1 MLLSIII
8 YLNKVQISNENHLRI
23 RIIFNNMKNITPKLI
38 KLFKQGYCTPQIA
51 KIANKIKEPSTTI
64 HYNIKKLEK
73 EGAIK
78 TYKAVF
84 DYGKINEGFCA
95 YVFVKL
101 TSKAGADPDKIL
113 SEFARY
119 EEVESADILAG
130 EWDIILK
137 IRAKNQDE
145 YYEVLKS
152 VLAREGIEK
161 TTSFISLKQFKTE
174 FVLLL

>member
-1 MLLSIII
+1 
-8 YLNKVQISNENHLRI
+8 
-23 RIIFNNMKNITPKLI
+23 MKNITLKLI
-38 KLFKQGYCTPQIA
+38 KLFKEGYCTPQIV
-51 KIANKIKEPSTTI
+51 KIAKKIKEPATTI

-73 EGAIK
+73 EGTIK

-84 DYGKINEGFCA
+84 DYEKIDEGFYA

-113 SEFARY
+113 REFARY
-119 EEVESADILAG
+119 EKVESADILAG

-137 IRAKNQDE
+137 IRSKNQDE
-145 YYEVLKS
+145 YYGVLRN

-161 TTSFISLKQFKTE
+161 TTSLISLKQFKTE
-174 FVLLL
+174 FVSLL